1 MQIYALF
8 FAIFLTQHLLQVQN
22 ELTLWRLKLFVKDAL
37 EAQGKNSGKGQS
49 INHEI
54 DQIGVTIPK
63 NINTASKRKPE
74 RSKAPAKNA
83 KRRNKKPTS

>member
-1 MQIYALF
+1 M
-8 FAIFLTQHLLQVQN
+8 QN

-37 EAQGKNSGKGQS
+37 EAQGKKNSGKGQS

-54 DQIGVTIPK
+54 DQNGVTIPK
-63 NINTASKRKPE
+63 NINTAAKRKPE